1 MSLFSRLSQRS
12 NATEPPSSAP
22 EHQASQ
28 QINKRF
34 LEEEILPHV
43 FKPARYLGLEQ
54 GAYRKPF
61 HKAAVRMAVA
71 FPDLYE
77 IGFSNYALKM
87 LYSLVNQ
94 QSEYMCDRVYAP
106 APDFKTQILAHG
118 LPLYGVESF
127 VPLKNFDLLAFSLQ
141 YELNYTTI
149 FGLLETAQIP
159 FRSVDRDARYPLLI
173 AGGPGSANPMPLA
186 PFFDAFIIGDG
197 EEVLLELLEVIKQ
210 GKKERVQKPEL
221 LKRLAKLEGL
231 FIPGV
236 TEKAY
241 KRIVD
246 IAENPVD
253 VAPLIPLIGAV
264 HDRITVEARRGC
276 DRMCR
281 FCQPCFI
288 NLPVREQSIEN
299 IKNSALK
306 EIEKTGYEECSLLSL
321 SIADYSYF
329 KPLILEVAEALA
341 EENVS
346 LSLPSQ
352 RADRFSLDVAEAV
365 QSIRK
370 STLTFAPEA
379 GTARMRDVINKNLS
393 DAEIMNAVT
402 TAYRAGWNK
411 VKLYFMIGLPTET
424 HADLDGI
431 VDTVRRMQQLCL
443 QIKRE
448 PGLSNRTFL
457 DINVTL
463 SNFVP
468 KPHTPFQWFPQDT
481 MEQLYHK
488 IECLKEQFKTLK
500 GVKLNFTDPEIS
512 KLEAVISR
520 GGEELADVIES
531 AYRRG
536 AYLDAWEDLRNF
548 DRWFEALDEKGIHY
562 EAYTRDRCCDLNED
576 LPWDAVDVGLTKA
589 WLQEEYRKATEA
601 SSTTPCFEE
610 CSVCGVCGS
619 YSTWPKFIE
628 TPTFKNV
635 KRIQNSLGD
644 VLESEVVPQTKKEP
658 VFRVRLKVEKRGDLR
673 FISHLDW
680 LRMVYRAVSR
690 SKLPVA
696 YSQGYNPRAKIGF
709 SPALPLFTEAEG
721 EYLDIELTEPVSG
734 VMERLNPYMPP
745 LAQILDEREIPVH
758 SPSIDMSIQSL
769 HYRANYTENT
779 TCADLQNQVN
789 MRERIAFLKS
799 QPTLPVEV
807 EVTRKTG
814 RRKHTTKQVLDLVPY
829 LENLGVD
836 GNGAVSFTIRR
847 VKTESEKIGHP
858 EAEKPETAD
867 QTNGVETGIYE
878 NASHEK
884 LQTTGEGIGESESS
898 CAETVTE
905 RGLASV
911 KPSWVLD
918 LINPNLKWSLT
929 RTHLELEPLKA
940 PLQALKA

>member
-1 MSLFSRLSQRS
+1 MS
-12 NATEPPSSAP
+12 PSTTTP
-22 EHQASQ
+22 QASYNPNLP
-28 QINKRF
+28 QIDKRF
-34 LEEEILPHV
+34 LEEEILPHI

-61 HKAAVRMAVA
+61 AKAAVRMAAA

-77 IGFSNYALKM
+77 IGFSNYALKL

-94 QSEYMCDRVYAP
+94 QPDYMCDRVYAP
-106 APDFKTQILAHG
+106 APDFKEKIAEHQI
-118 LPLYGVESF
+118 PLYGVETL
-127 VPLKNFDLLAFSLQ
+127 VPLKDFDILAFSLQ

-149 FGLLETAQIP
+149 LGLLDAAQIS
-159 FRSVDRDARYPLLI
+159 FRSADRQNGQWPLLI
-173 AGGPGSANPMPLA
+173 AGGPGSANPMPLS

-197 EEVLLELLEVIKQ
+197 EEVLIEILDTIKQ
-210 GKKERVQKPEL
+210 AKKERLSRPAL
-221 LKRLAKLEGL
+221 LQRLGKLEGL
-231 FIPGV
+231 YVPGV
-236 TEKAY
+236 TAKAY

-253 VAPLIPLIGAV
+253 IAPLIPLIGAV
-264 HDRITVEARRGC
+264 HDRVTVEARRGC

-299 IKNSALK
+299 IKSAALK

-329 KPLILEVAEALA
+329 KPLILEVAEAL
-341 EENVS
+341 ENENVS

-379 GTARMRDVINKNLS
+379 GTPRLRDVINKNLT

-411 VKLYFMIGLPTET
+411 VKLYFIIGLPTET
-424 HADLDGI
+424 HDDLDGI
-431 VDTVRRMQQLCL
+431 VDIVRRMQEACFA
-443 QIKRE
+443 IKRE
-448 PGLSNRTFL
+448 PGLSLKKFL

-488 IECLKEQFKTLK
+488 IEYLRDKFRGLR

-520 GGEELADVIES
+520 AGSELADVIEA
-531 AYRRG
+531 AYRKG
-536 AYLDAWEDLRNF
+536 AYLDAWDDLRNF
-548 DRWFEALDEKGIHY
+548 DRWFEALDERGIHY
-562 EAYTRDRCCDLNED
+562 EAYTRDRCCTLDEE
-576 LPWDAVDVGLTKA
+576 LPWDAVDVGLTKS
-589 WLQEEYRKATEA
+589 WLQDEYKKATQA
-601 SSTTPCFEE
+601 ASTTPCFET

-635 KRIQNSLGD
+635 KRIQNSIGD
-644 VLESEVVPQTKKEP
+644 IVEKTEIPQTKKEP
-658 VFRVRLKVEKRGDLR
+658 VCKVRLKLEKRGDLR

-680 LRMVYRAVSR
+680 LRMIYRAVSR
-690 SKLPVA
+690 SKIPVA
-696 YSQGYNPRAKIGF
+696 YSQGFNPKPKISFG
-709 SPALPLFTEAEG
+709 PALPLFTESYG
-721 EYLDIELTEPVSG
+721 EYIDIELTEEISG
-734 VMERLNPYMPP
+734 IKERLNPYLP
-745 LAQILDEREIPVH
+745 LLGQILDESLIPIGT
-758 SPSIDMSIQSL
+758 PSIDKSIRSMRYQAISSGS
-769 HYRANYTENT
+769 T
-779 TCADLQNQVN
+779 TCADPQNQVN
-789 MRERIAFLKS
+789 MTERIRFLKS

-807 EVTRKTG
+807 EGGQKPGHRNNRNPISK
-814 RRKHTTKQVLDLVPY
+814 KVLDLVPY
-829 LENLGVD
+829 LENLDVD
-836 GNGAVSFTIRR
+836 GDGTVSFTLRRISTVNKSIRR
-847 VKTESEKIGHP
+847 NDGDSHPQTDGEMEKVQPGSNENESQINLEQAS
-858 EAEKPETAD
+858 EAAND
-867 QTNGVETGIYE
+867 GVAGS
-878 NASHEK
+878 NQH
-884 LQTTGEGIGESESS
+884 
-898 CAETVTE
+898 
-905 RGLASV
+905 GLASV
-911 KPSWVLD
+911 KPAWVLS
-918 LINPNLKWSLT
+918 LIHPSIQWSLT
-929 RTHLELEPLKA
+929 RTEIHLEPGKSIAGQEA
-940 PLQALKA
+940 ASASGG

>member
-1 MSLFSRLSQRS
+1 MSLFSKTFHKTPKTS
-12 NATEPPSSAP
+12 
-22 EHQASQ
+22 QASSSP
-28 QINKRF
+28 QIDKRY

-54 GAYRKPF
+54 GTYHKPF
-61 HKAAVRMAVA
+61 DRAAVRMAVA

-94 QSEYMCDRVYAP
+94 QLDYMCDRVYAP
-106 APDFKTQILAHG
+106 APDFKEKILAHNI
-118 LPLYGVESF
+118 PLYGVESF
-127 VPLKNFDLLAFSLQ
+127 VPLKHFDLLAFSLQ

-159 FRSVDRDARYPLLI
+159 FRSVDRQSEDYPILL

-197 EEVLLELLEVIKQ
+197 EEVLLETLEVIRQ
-210 GKKERVQKPEL
+210 GRKERLKKTEL
-221 LKRLAKLEGL
+221 LKRLGQLEGL

-341 EENVS
+341 DENVS

-379 GTARMRDVINKNLS
+379 GTARLRDVINKNLT

-424 HADLDGI
+424 HDDLDGI
-431 VDTVRRMQQLCL
+431 VDLVSRMQKACL
-443 QIKRE
+443 DIKRE
-448 PGLSNRTFL
+448 PGLSMKTFL

-488 IECLKEQFKTLK
+488 IEYLKDKFRPFK

-520 GGEELADVIES
+520 GGAELSDVIEM
-531 AYRRG
+531 AYRKG
-536 AYLDAWEDLRNF
+536 AYLDAWDDMRNF
-548 DRWFEALDEKGIHY
+548 DRWFEALEEKGIHY
-562 EAYTRDRCCDLNED
+562 EAYTRDRCCDLEEV
-576 LPWDAVDVGLTKA
+576 LPWDVVDVGLTKQ
-589 WLQEEYRKATEA
+589 WLQEEYRKATAA

-635 KRIQNSLGD
+635 KRIQNSIGD
-644 VLESEVVPQTKKEP
+644 VVEVEEIPQTKKDP
-658 VFRVRLKVEKRGDLR
+658 VCKVRLKIDKLGDLR

-680 LRMVYRAVSR
+680 LRMIYRAISR
-690 SKLPVA
+690 SKIPVA
-696 YSQGYNPRAKIGF
+696 YSQGFNPKPKIGF
-709 SPALPLFTEAEG
+709 APALPLFTEAEG
-721 EYLDIELTEPVSG
+721 EYLDIELTERLTEVA
-734 VMERLNPYMPP
+734 EKLNPYLPP
-745 LAQILDEREIPVH
+745 QSQIREEQLLPIGT
-758 SPSIDMSIQSL
+758 PSIDKSIRSL
-769 HYRANYTENT
+769 RYRANYSVNT
-779 TCADLQNQVN
+779 TCADSQKQVN
-789 MRERIAFLKS
+789 MSERIAFLKL

-807 EVTRKTG
+807 EVTRKSG
-814 RRKHTTKQVLDLVPY
+814 HRKLTSKQVLDLVPY
-829 LENLGVD
+829 LETLDVD

-847 VKTESEKIGHP
+847 LQASGETLGHSDRKLP
-858 EAEKPETAD
+858 EPAD
-867 QTNGVETGIYE
+867 ETNGVETGNYD
-878 NASHEK
+878 NASHET
-884 LQTTGEGIGESESS
+884 LHEPGEGHQKGEKARAKS
-898 CAETVTE
+898 VTE
-905 RGLASV
+905 SGLASV

-918 LINPNLKWSLT
+918 LINPTLKWSLT
-929 RTHLELEPLKA
+929 RTHIEMEPLKEPVQVA
-940 PLQALKA
+940 KA

>member
-1 MSLFSRLSQRS
+1 MSP
-12 NATEPPSSAP
+12 THTP
-22 EHQASQ
+22 HQASHNPNSP
-28 QINKRF
+28 QIDKAF
-34 LEEEILPHV
+34 LEEEILPYI

-54 GAYRKPF
+54 GAYCKPF
-61 HKAAVRMAVA
+61 GKSAVRMAVA

-77 IGFSNYALKM
+77 IGFSNYGLKL

-94 QSEYMCDRVYAP
+94 QPDYMCDRVYAP
-106 APDFKTQILAHG
+106 APDFKAKIQEHDI
-118 LPLYGVESF
+118 PLYGVETF
-127 VPLKNFDLLAFSLQ
+127 VPLKNFDILAFSLQ

-149 FGLLETAQIP
+149 LGLLEAAQIP
-159 FRSVDRDARYPLLI
+159 FRSAERENGQWPLLI

-197 EEVLLELLEVIKQ
+197 EEVLLEILDTIKQ
-210 GKKERVQKPEL
+210 AKKEHLECKAL
-221 LKRLAKLEGL
+221 LKRLSQLEGL
-231 FIPGV
+231 YIPGI

-253 VAPLIPLIGAV
+253 IAPLIPLIGAV

-299 IKNSALK
+299 IKNSALR

-329 KPLILEVAEALA
+329 KPLILEVAEAL
-341 EENVS
+341 EDQNVS

-370 STLTFAPEA
+370 SSLTFAPEA
-379 GTARMRDVINKNLS
+379 GTPRLRDVINKNLT

-424 HADLDGI
+424 HDDLDGI
-431 VDTVRRMQQLCL
+431 VDIVRRMQEACL
-443 QIKRE
+443 AIKRE
-448 PGLSNRTFL
+448 PGLSMKSFL
-457 DINVTL
+457 AINVTL

-488 IECLKEQFKTLK
+488 IEYLKNQFKGFR

-512 KLEAVISR
+512 KMEAVISR
-520 GGEELADVIES
+520 AGVELADVIEA
-531 AYRRG
+531 AYRKG
-536 AYLDAWEDLRNF
+536 AYLDAWDDLRNF
-548 DRWFEALDEKGIHY
+548 DRWFEALDERGIHY
-562 EAYTRDRCCDLNED
+562 EAYTRDRCCDLDET
-576 LPWDAVDVGLTKA
+576 LPWDAIDVGLTKS
-589 WLQEEYRKATEA
+589 WLQAEYRKATEA
-601 SSTTPCFEE
+601 ASTTPCFET

-635 KRIQNSLGD
+635 KRIQNSIAEAT
-644 VLESEVVPQTKKEP
+644 ESTEPEELPQSKKDP
-658 VFRVRLKVEKRGDLR
+658 VCKVRLRIEKRDDLR

-680 LRMVYRAVSR
+680 LRMIYRAISR

-696 YSQGYNPRAKIGF
+696 YSRGFNPRPKIAF
-709 SPALPLFTEAEG
+709 SPALPLFTESLG
-721 EYLDIELTEPVSG
+721 EFLDIELTERMSG
-734 VMERLNPYMPP
+734 VADRLNAYLPT
-745 LAQILDEREIPVH
+745 QSRVLDERLLPIGT
-758 SPSIDMSIQSL
+758 PSIDKSIQTYS
-769 HYRANYTENT
+769 YRASYSVST
-779 TCADLQNQVN
+779 TCADPQNQVN
-789 MRERIAFLKS
+789 MTERIAFLKS
-799 QPTLPVEV
+799 QATLPVEV
-807 EVTRKTG
+807 ETG
-814 RRKHTTKQVLDLVPY
+814 QKSGGRGNREKPSKKVLDLVPY
-829 LENLGVD
+829 LENLEVD
-836 GNGAVSFTIRR
+836 GDGAVSFTLRR
-847 VKTESEKIGHP
+847 LPAESLRMDSQ
-858 EAEKPETAD
+858 TAD
-867 QTNGVETGIYE
+867 REILEVQPGSYE
-878 NASHEK
+878 NESQINPDTANEGGLCASK
-884 LQTTGEGIGESESS
+884 GSND
-898 CAETVTE
+898 

-911 KPSWVLD
+911 KPSWVLS
-918 LINPNLKWSLT
+918 LIHPSVQWSLT
-929 RTHLELEPLKA
+929 RTNIQLEPA
-940 PLQALKA
+940 PDALQHKSKVSP

>member
-1 MSLFSRLSQRS
+1 MSLFSRTSQRS
-12 NATEPPSSAP
+12 ATPDTP
-22 EHQASQ
+22 
-28 QINKRF
+28 QIDKRF

-43 FKPARYLGLEQ
+43 LKPARYLGLEQ
-54 GAYRKPF
+54 GTYHKPF
-61 HKAAVRMAVA
+61 AKAAVRMAVA

-94 QSEYMCDRVYAP
+94 QPDYMCDRVYAP
-106 APDFKTQILAHG
+106 APDFKEQILTHNM
-118 LPLYGVESF
+118 PLYGVESF
-127 VPLKNFDLLAFSLQ
+127 VPLKDFDCLAFSLQ

-159 FRSVDRDARYPLLI
+159 FRSADRQNDTYPLLI

-197 EEVLLELLEVIKQ
+197 EEVLLEILETIKQ
-210 GKKERVQKPEL
+210 GKKERVKKSEL
-221 LKRLAKLEGL
+221 LKRLGKLEGL
-231 FIPGV
+231 YIPGV

-306 EIEKTGYEECSLLSL
+306 EIQKTGYEECSLLSL

-341 EENVS
+341 DENVS

-393 DAEIMNAVT
+393 DVEIMNAVT

-424 HADLDGI
+424 HEDLDGI

-443 QIKRE
+443 DIKRE
-448 PGLSNRTFL
+448 PGLSVKNFL
-457 DINVTL
+457 EINVTL

-468 KPHTPFQWFPQDT
+468 KPHTPFQWVPQDT

-488 IECLKEQFKTLK
+488 IEYLKEQFKTLK

-520 GGEELADVIES
+520 GGEELADVIEA
-531 AYRRG
+531 AYRKG
-536 AYLDAWEDLRNF
+536 AYLDAWDDMRNF
-548 DRWFEALDEKGIHY
+548 DRWFEALAEKDISY
-562 EAYTRDRCCDLNED
+562 EAYTRDRCCDLDEV
-576 LPWDAVDVGLTKA
+576 LPWDVVDVGLTKK
-589 WLQEEYRKATEA
+589 WLQEEYRKATDA

-635 KRIQNSLGD
+635 KRIQNSLG
-644 VLESEVVPQTKKEP
+644 EITEPEVIPQNKKEP
-658 VFRVRLKVEKRGDLR
+658 VFKVRMKLEKRGELR

-696 YSQGYNPRAKIGF
+696 YSQGFNPRPKIGF

-721 EYLDIELTEPVSG
+721 EYLDIELTEPVAG
-734 VMERLNPYMPP
+734 VMDRLNPYMPP
-745 LAQILDEREIPVH
+745 LAQLLDEREIPVH
-758 SPSIDMSIQSL
+758 GPSIDMSIKSL
-769 HYRANYTENT
+769 HYRANYSGNT
-779 TCADLQNQVN
+779 TCADPQYQVN
-789 MRERIAFLKS
+789 MSERIAFLKS
-799 QPTLPVEV
+799 QTTLPVEV
-807 EVTRKTG
+807 EVTRKSG
-814 RRKHTTKQVLDLVPY
+814 SRKLTSKKVLDLVPY
-829 LENLGVD
+829 LETLEVD
-836 GNGAVSFTIRR
+836 GNGTVSFTLRR
-847 VKTESEKIGHP
+847 IKTEGETIGNP
-858 EAEKPETAD
+858 GTKKPEPAD
-867 QTNGVETGIYE
+867 QTNGVETGSYA
-878 NASHEK
+878 NASHET
-884 LQTTGEGIGESESS
+884 LQNHGEGIGESESS
-898 CAETVTE
+898 RAETLTE
-905 RGLASV
+905 SGLASV

-929 RTHLELEPLKA
+929 RTHLELEPLKE
-940 PLQALKA
+940 PVKAAKA

>member
-1 MSLFSRLSQRS
+1 MSLFSKAKPVSS
-12 NATEPPSSAP
+12 VPATP
-22 EHQASQ
+22 
-28 QINKRF
+28 QIDKRF

-54 GAYRKPF
+54 GTYHKPF
-61 HKAAVRMAVA
+61 SKAAVRMAVA

-94 QSEYMCDRVYAP
+94 QPDYMCDRVYAP
-106 APDFKTQILAHG
+106 APDFKEQILKHD

-127 VPLKNFDLLAFSLQ
+127 VPLKHFEVLAFSLQ

-159 FRSVDRDARYPLLI
+159 FRSTDRATGGYPLLI
-173 AGGPGSANPMPLA
+173 AGGPGSANPMPLS

-197 EEVLLELLEVIKQ
+197 EEVLLELLAVIQQ
-210 GKKERVQKPEL
+210 GKKERINRAVL
-221 LKRLAKLEGL
+221 LQRLGKLEGL
-231 FIPGV
+231 YIPGV
-236 TEKAY
+236 TQKAY

-329 KPLILEVAEALA
+329 KPLILEVADALA
-341 EENVS
+341 EKNVS

-379 GTARMRDVINKNLS
+379 GTARLRDVINKNLT
-393 DAEIMNAVT
+393 DGEIMNAVT
-402 TAYRAGWNK
+402 TSYRAGWNK

-424 HADLDGI
+424 HDDLDGI
-431 VDTVRRMQQLCL
+431 VDLVQRLQQACL
-443 QIKRE
+443 AIKRE
-448 PGLSNRTFL
+448 PCLSMKTFMEF
-457 DINVTL
+457 NVTL

-488 IECLKEQFKTLK
+488 IEYLKGKFSALR

-520 GGEELADVIES
+520 GGPELADIIEM
-531 AYRRG
+531 AYRKG
-536 AYLDAWEDLRNF
+536 AYLDAWDDMKNF
-548 DRWFEALDEKGIHY
+548 DRWFEALAEKEIHY
-562 EAYTRDRCCDLNED
+562 EAYTRDRCCDLDEA
-576 LPWDAVDVGLTKA
+576 LPWDSVDVGLTKE
-589 WLQEEYRKATEA
+589 WLQSEYRKATEA

-635 KRIQNSLGD
+635 KRIQNSIAEATEAEDL
-644 VLESEVVPQTKKEP
+644 PQNKKDP
-658 VFRVRLKVEKRGDLR
+658 VCKIRMKIGKRGDLR

-680 LRMVYRAVSR
+680 LRMIYRAISR
-690 SKLPVA
+690 SKIPVA
-696 YSQGYNPRAKIGF
+696 YSQGFNPKPRIGF
-709 SPALPLFTEAEG
+709 APALPLFTEAEA
-721 EYLDIELTEPVSG
+721 EYIDIDLTEPLSG
-734 VMERLNPYMPP
+734 IMDTLNPYLPEQS
-745 LAQILDEREIPVH
+745 QILEERMIPLNA
-758 SPSIDMSIQSL
+758 PSIDISIRAL
-769 HYRANYTENT
+769 RYRANYSVNT
-779 TCADLQNQVN
+779 TCADSQNQVN

-807 EVTRKTG
+807 EVTQKSGSRKRTS
-814 RRKHTTKQVLDLVPY
+814 KKVLDLVPY
-829 LENLGVD
+829 LENLDVD
-836 GNGAVSFTIRR
+836 GNGSVSFTIRR
-847 VKTESEKIGHP
+847 LKTVLEAKESPEPEK
-858 EAEKPETAD
+858 TALD
-867 QTNGVETGIYE
+867 NRIEGVGTGSYE
-878 NASHEK
+878 NASHET
-884 LQTTGEGIGESESS
+884 LQDSAAGGTDRAQTIAES
-898 CAETVTE
+898 
-905 RGLASV
+905 GLASV

-929 RTHLELEPLKA
+929 RTGIDMDTPVEP
-940 PLQALKA
+940 ALAT

>member
-1 MSLFSRLSQRS
+1 MSLFSK
-12 NATEPPSSAP
+12 TP
-22 EHQASQ
+22 QASKAPSTP
-28 QINKRF
+28 QIDKRF
-34 LEEEILPHV
+34 LEEDILPHV

-54 GAYRKPF
+54 GTY
-61 HKAAVRMAVA
+61 HKSFDRSAVRMAVA

-94 QSEYMCDRVYAP
+94 QPDYMCDRVYAP
-106 APDFKTQILAHG
+106 APDFKEQILAHQM
-118 LPLYGVESF
+118 PLYGVESF
-127 VPLKNFDLLAFSLQ
+127 VPLKSFDILAFSLQ

-159 FRSVDRDARYPLLI
+159 FRSEQRSDQRYPLLI
-173 AGGPGSANPMPLA
+173 AGGPGSANPMPLS

-197 EEVLLELLEVIKQ
+197 EEVLLEILALIQKS
-210 GKKERVQKPEL
+210 KKERLSKPEL
-221 LKRLAKLEGL
+221 LKRLGELEGL
-231 FIPGV
+231 YVPGV
-236 TEKAY
+236 TARAY

-246 IAENPVD
+246 IAQNPVD

-299 IKNSALK
+299 IKNAALK
-306 EIEKTGYEECSLLSL
+306 EIQKTGYEECSLLSL

-329 KPLILEVAEALA
+329 KPLILEVSEALA

-379 GTARMRDVINKNLS
+379 GTTRLRDVINKNLT
-393 DAEIMNAVT
+393 DGEIMNAVT

-431 VDTVRRMQQLCL
+431 VDIVRRMQQACL
-443 QIKRE
+443 EIKRE
-448 PGLSNRTFL
+448 PGLSLKNFL
-457 DINVTL
+457 EINVTL

-468 KPHTPFQWFPQDT
+468 KPHTPFQWFAQDT

-488 IECLKEQFKTLK
+488 IEYLREQFRAFR

-520 GGEELADVIES
+520 AGVELADVIEA
-531 AYRRG
+531 AYRKG
-536 AYLDAWEDLRNF
+536 AYLDAWDDTKNF
-548 DRWFEALDEKGIHY
+548 DRWFEALEEKGIHY
-562 EAYTRDRCCDLNED
+562 EAYTRDRCCDLDEV
-576 LPWDAVDVGLTKA
+576 LPWDPIDVGLTRQ
-589 WLQEEYRKATEA
+589 WLQEEYRKATQA

-619 YSTWPKFIE
+619 YSTWPRFIE

-635 KRIQNSLGD
+635 KRIQNAISGD
-644 VLESEVVPQTKKEP
+644 SEPEELPQTRKDP
-658 VFRVRLKVEKRGDLR
+658 VCKVRLKIEKRGDLK

-680 LRMVYRAVSR
+680 FRMIYRAISR

-696 YSQGYNPRAKIGF
+696 YSKGFNPRPKIGF
-709 SPALPLFTEAEG
+709 APALPLFTEAEG
-721 EYLDIELTEPVSG
+721 EYLDIELTERMTG
-734 VMERLNPYMPP
+734 VQAYLNPYLSP
-745 LAQILDEREIPVH
+745 LSQILDERLIPIGT
-758 SPSIDMSIQSL
+758 PSIDRSIRTL
-769 HYRANYTENT
+769 RYRANYSVNT
-779 TCADLQNQVN
+779 TCADPQNQVN
-789 MRERIAFLKS
+789 MSERIAFLKS
-799 QPTLPVEV
+799 QPVLPVEV
-807 EVTRKTG
+807 EVTQKSGTRKQTS
-814 RRKHTTKQVLDLVPY
+814 KKVLDLVPY
-829 LENLGVD
+829 LEHLEVD
-836 GNGAVSFTIRR
+836 GDGSVSFTLRR
-847 VKTESEKIGHP
+847 LETGRGVHLS
-858 EAEKPETAD
+858 AVREKPQNAD
-867 QTNGVETGIYE
+867 PLNGVETGIYE
-878 NASHEK
+878 NAS
-884 LQTTGEGIGESESS
+884 QGTRPQNEGIDAKGDSTLGVEPITES
-898 CAETVTE
+898 
-905 RGLASV
+905 GLASV

-918 LINPNLKWSLT
+918 LINPTLKWSLT
-929 RTHLELEPLKA
+929 RTSIEMEPLKEA
-940 PLQALKA
+940 IPASQA